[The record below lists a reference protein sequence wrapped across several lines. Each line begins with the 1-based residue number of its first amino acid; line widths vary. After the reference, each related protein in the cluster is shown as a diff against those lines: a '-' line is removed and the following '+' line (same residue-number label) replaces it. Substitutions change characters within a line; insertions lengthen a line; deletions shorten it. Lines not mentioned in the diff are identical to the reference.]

1 MAAPPPPVSLAEG
14 LPSVFLA
21 STFSRHLIEALDTVL
36 APLVATIDDLDAY
49 VDPRYAPDDHL
60 VWLGS
65 WLNMAVESQW
75 PAARVRRHLPDL
87 VEALTAR
94 GTPRGLEAA
103 VRACTGQE
111 PTVRDGGGVAWSAR
125 PNGPLPGR
133 SSSTVVVEVPTPA
146 EARDE
151 LRSLVDAVVDDVR
164 PAHVRVEVRWT

>member
-1 MAAPPPPVSLAEG
+1 MSAPPPPVSLAEG

-21 STFSRHLIEALDTVL
+21 SAFSRHLITALDTVL

-49 VDPRYAPDDHL
+49 VDPRYAPDDHV
-60 VWLGS
+60 VWLAS
-65 WLNMAVESQW
+65 WLNVAVDSQW

-94 GTPRGLEAA
+94 GTVRGLAAA

-111 PTVRDGGGVAWSAR
+111 PSVRDGGGVSWSAR

-133 SSSTVVVEVPTPA
+133 SSSTVIVELPTPT
-146 EARDE
+146 EGEDE
-151 LRSLVDAVVDDVR
+151 LRSLLDAVLQDVK